1 MKEIQKLTESVL
13 YEAKS
18 INVKS
23 YDRSKKVYDD
33 AFKKA
38 LPTWEKKANVKSYTP
53 CGPSEA
59 LKFFKKRIDFK
70 NEYSKI
76 KELEKIK
83 VGKWTLL
90 VGSRVR
96 TPAVTYIKGGV
107 INQCYVIIKKANG
120 RCALRSYPYKK
131 FLDWSKLQINKQYNG

>member
-1 MKEIQKLTESVL
+1 MKEIQKLAESVL

-38 LPTWEKKANVKSYTP
+38 LPTWEKKADAKSYTP
-53 CGPSEA
+53 CESSEA

-76 KELEKIK
+76 KELERIK
-83 VGKWTLL
+83 VGKWTLV
-90 VGSRVR
+90 VGSRVL
-96 TPAVTYIKGGV
+96 TPAVKYMKGGV
-107 INQCYVIIKKANG
+107 INQCYVIVKKANG

-131 FLDWSKLQINKQYNG
+131 FLDWSKTSDK

>member
-1 MKEIQKLTESVL
+1 MKELQKLTESVL
-13 YEAKS
+13 YVAKS
-18 INVKS
+18 VDIKS

-38 LPTWEKKANVKSYTP
+38 LPVWEKKADGKGYTP
-53 CGPSEA
+53 CEPSEA

-96 TPAVTYIKGGV
+96 TPTVTYIKGGV

-131 FLDWSKLQINKQYNG
+131 FLDWSKTSDK

>member
-1 MKEIQKLTESVL
+1 MMTHLKKHYL
-13 YEAKS
+13 YG
-18 INVKS
+18 
-23 YDRSKKVYDD
+23 
-33 AFKKA
+33 
-38 LPTWEKKANVKSYTP
+38 EKKADGKGYTP
-53 CGPSEA
+53 CEPSEA

-96 TPAVTYIKGGV
+96 TPTVTYIKGGV

-131 FLDWSKLQINKQYNG
+131 FLDWGKNFR

>member
-1 MKEIQKLTESVL
+1 MKELQKLTESVL

-18 INVKS
+18 IDIKS

-38 LPTWEKKANVKSYTP
+38 LPLWEKKADSKGYTP
-53 CGPSEA
+53 CESSEA

-96 TPAVTYIKGGV
+96 TPAVKYMKGGV

-131 FLDWSKLQINKQYNG
+131 FLDWSKTSDK

>member
-18 INVKS
+18 VNVKS

-38 LPTWEKKANVKSYTP
+38 LPTWEKKADVKSYTP
-53 CGPSEA
+53 CEPSEA
-59 LKFFKKRIDFK
+59 KRIDFK

-83 VGKWTLL
+83 VGKWTLV
-90 VGSRVR
+90 VGSRVL
-96 TPAVTYIKGGV
+96 TPAVKYMKGGV
-107 INQCYVIIKKANG
+107 INQCYVIVKKANG
-120 RCALRSYPYKK
+120 KCALRSYPYKK
-131 FLDWSKLQINKQYNG
+131 FLDWSKISDK

>member
-38 LPTWEKKANVKSYTP
+38 LPTQEKKADAKSYTP
-53 CGPSEA
+53 CEPSEA
-59 LKFFKKRIDFK
+59 LNFFKKRIDFK

-83 VGKWTLL
+83 VGKWTL
-90 VGSRVR
+90 VFGSRVL
-96 TPAVTYIKGGV
+96 TPAVKYMKGGV
-107 INQCYVIIKKANG
+107 INQCYVIVKKANG
-120 RCALRSYPYKK
+120 RWALRSYPYKK
-131 FLDWSKLQINKQYNG
+131 FLDWSKTSDK

>member
-38 LPTWEKKANVKSYTP
+38 LPVWEKKADAKGYAP
-53 CGPSEA
+53 CEPSEA
-59 LKFFKKRIDFK
+59 FKFFKKRIDFK

-131 FLDWSKLQINKQYNG
+131 FLDWSKTSDK